1 MANKRKIGFQKEQLA
16 IEYLNSQGVTIL
28 EKNFYFRGGEIDLIG
43 IDKEYLCF
51 IEVKYRTSNQYGL
64 PEDAI
69 TLEKQKKMI
78 LGAKKYLYQQRRFF
92 NTPCRFDIISIYN
105 ENITW
110 LRNAFEL
117 WF

>member
-1 MANKRKIGFQKEQLA
+1 M
-16 IEYLNSQGVTIL
+16 EYLISQGVTIL

-51 IEVKYRTSNQYGL
+51 IEVKYRTSNHYGL

-78 LGAKKYLYQQRRFF
+78 LGAKKYLYKQKRFF
-92 NTPCRFDIISIYN
+92 NIPCRFDIISIYN

-110 LRNAFEL
+110 VRNAFES